1 MWTVD
6 ASQHIHVEPSVG
18 EREVLERATS
28 VARLSAEKRS
38 IFVDLFLSDS
48 IVCGCAQP
56 TNWKTY
62 QVILYAPETT
72 TASGNKG

>member
-28 VARLSAEKRS
+28 VARLSAEKRF
-38 IFVDLFLSDS
+38 IFVDLFLSEA
-48 IVCGCAQP
+48 IVCGCGQP
-56 TNWKTY
+56 ASWKTY

-72 TASGNKG
+72 PASGGKG